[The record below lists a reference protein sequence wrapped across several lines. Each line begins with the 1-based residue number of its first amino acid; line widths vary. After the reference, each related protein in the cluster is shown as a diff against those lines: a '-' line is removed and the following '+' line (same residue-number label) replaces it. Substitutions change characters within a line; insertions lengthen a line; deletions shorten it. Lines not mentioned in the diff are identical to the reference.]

1 MSAERQSISGDRALV
16 VSMIVSGILY
26 FGGIFSTD
34 EKLAKL
40 EQILKHQAE
49 PDTACHCQKGRHD
62 DAEYVCDSSSGVS
75 AGSTAK
81 TKASSEYV
89 GTPSRVFRSGEQCT
103 NSKADRG
110 HVEFPN
116 RQRVPQSVP
125 APIVA
130 QGGAL

>member
-40 EQILKHQAE
+40 EQ
-49 PDTACHCQKGRHD
+49 
-62 DAEYVCDSSSGVS
+62 
-75 AGSTAK
+75 
-81 TKASSEYV
+81 
-89 GTPSRVFRSGEQCT
+89 
-103 NSKADRG
+103 
-110 HVEFPN
+110 N
-116 RQRVPQSVP
+116 RIPQSVP